1 MALEDGKIEENEKF
15 VERLDDEVD
24 IRIGANSN
32 GDKEKSSKDKNSRK
46 KNVAS
51 IFDPKQLLPFKNSAK
66 NVPHDSATISLLG
79 RKTFT
84 GGALNMGLVAS
95 NTDQLL
101 TVVTSKSDLDG
112 LDLAKI
118 VLISFSL
125 FVQVNIFC
133 HFNIYIYV
141 I

>member
-1 MALEDGKIEENEKF
+1 MALEDGKIEEHEKF
-15 VERLDDEVD
+15 VERLEDEVD

-32 GDKEKSSKDKNSRK
+32 SDKEKSSKDKNSRK
-46 KNVAS
+46 KNFSS
-51 IFDPKQLLPFKNSAK
+51 ILDPKQLLPFKNSAN

-101 TVVTSKSDLDG
+101 TVVTSKTDLDG

-118 VLISFSL
+118 ILISFSL
-125 FVQVNIFC
+125 FVQVNI
-133 HFNIYIYV
+133 HYRWKITSQ
-141 I
+141 

>member
-1 MALEDGKIEENEKF
+1 MG
-15 VERLDDEVD
+15 
-24 IRIGANSN
+24 
-32 GDKEKSSKDKNSRK
+32 K

-51 IFDPKQLLPFKNSAK
+51 ILDPKQLLPFKNSAK

-101 TVVTSKSDLDG
+101 TVITSKRDLDG

-125 FVQVNIFC
+125 TVQIILMLVLTWIAILKPLPPYDDEEILKRRKLETRYQRLN
-133 HFNIYIYV
+133 
-141 I
+141 

>member
-24 IRIGANSN
+24 IQIGASSN
-32 GDKEKSSKDKNSRK
+32 NDKEKSSKDKNSRK
-46 KNVAS
+46 KNFAS
-51 IFDPKQLLPFKNSAK
+51 ILDPKQLLPFKNSEN

-101 TVVTSKSDLDG
+101 TVVTSKTDLDG

-125 FVQVNIFC
+125 FVQVNSF
-133 HFNIYIYV
+133 
-141 I
+141 

>member
-1 MALEDGKIEENEKF
+1 MPDRINSISTGYSKTTRIFQLKNNKALTNGEFGIRPSHEDI
-15 VERLDDEVD
+15 
-24 IRIGANSN
+24 
-32 GDKEKSSKDKNSRK
+32 
-46 KNVAS
+46 
-51 IFDPKQLLPFKNSAK
+51 
-66 NVPHDSATISLLG
+66 ATGLMG

-101 TVVTSKSDLDG
+101 TVITSKRDLDG

-125 FVQVNIFC
+125 TVQVSKLETVFKNYRMKKI
-133 HFNIYIYV
+133 
-141 I
+141 

>member
-24 IRIGANSN
+24 IQIGASSN
-32 GDKEKSSKDKNSRK
+32 NDKEKSSKDKNSRK
-46 KNVAS
+46 KNFAS
-51 IFDPKQLLPFKNSAK
+51 ILDPKQLLPFKNSTK

-101 TVVTSKSDLDG
+101 TVVTSKTDLDG

-125 FVQVNIFC
+125 FVQVNTF
-133 HFNIYIYV
+133 
-141 I
+141 

>member
-1 MALEDGKIEENEKF
+1 MHCCFYQAKKALQNGEFLSNFDEGGGAGSAIRPHHEDI
-15 VERLDDEVD
+15 
-24 IRIGANSN
+24 
-32 GDKEKSSKDKNSRK
+32 
-46 KNVAS
+46 
-51 IFDPKQLLPFKNSAK
+51 
-66 NVPHDSATISLLG
+66 ATRVMG

-101 TVVTSKSDLDG
+101 TVITSKRDLDG

-125 FVQVNIFC
+125 IVQVSKLETVTKNHLLVKTLF
-133 HFNIYIYV
+133 V
-141 I
+141 IMCA